1 MSFKHSFHTDLC
13 ICISM
18 NVNLYESSS
27 LNTQV
32 GGCEN
37 HRDSVSMC
45 LHRSLWWEPMP
56 RNVADK
62 HINLVSHFK
71 LFWGKKHKTFY
82 GGNQH
87 SILLNLTIIIVFY
100 CVNKTPVM

>member
-1 MSFKHSFHTDLC
+1 MSFKHSFHRDLC

-18 NVNLYESSS
+18 NVNLYDSSLLNILVGSCENHRDLCICISMNVNLNDSSS

-45 LHRSLWWEPMP
+45 LH
-56 RNVADK
+56 
-62 HINLVSHFK
+62 
-71 LFWGKKHKTFY
+71 
-82 GGNQH
+82 
-87 SILLNLTIIIVFY
+87 
-100 CVNKTPVM
+100 